1 MKNTAVKVVFY
12 SVFPFLFLLLF
23 AGCNSR
29 TTSASKEQQKA
40 LYDSLETRCYDRVT
54 QTDSLRLEAE
64 NFMRHTQTGTPEYF
78 RARQFYINSYFN
90 EKKFDRVLEMLDET
104 EQMPGY
110 KDLPG
115 TQADYLYT
123 RSRCYQFTRQYD
135 KAIDISRRIMDL
147 VPAPGD
153 TLAHES
159 IRTRAVG
166 AMNNVNN
173 IFYFTN
179 RAAEGADWFHR
190 LRSNPP
196 TLLNECCQRDM
207 MIFEGYLAGL
217 AGQSKRSEA
226 VMDSAW
232 ATPIYRKTAENTFR
246 DCAFTASVYNS
257 LPHRQKE
264 LENLLKYAISE
275 GRKDKNT
282 PGINWAMS
290 TLGAIY
296 KKQNRF
302 QEAIQLQYQGLEIGL
317 KQQDSAFCAHCYFRL
332 SSVYY
337 QWKAYPQ
344 ARYYI
349 NKTMTWDN
357 NKHATNDYRGY
368 YFLQAYQIA
377 HELPGHKRE
386 EQLKLLA
393 LSDSCFRLANKNPSG
408 LNHLFRAYE
417 WLMQP
422 PYNAGKGL
430 MELDKYDTF
439 GQVLKLDYN
448 AKGLRLIG
456 LIRAGR
462 ETEAR
467 QLLFSI
473 KEYPASENYGCLD
486 TLMNHYIHRED
497 NPAIAHLTRLR
508 EPMLKTY
515 QNQSIRE
522 AVMSA
527 DAKYRTK
534 EKEQENRL
542 LAAEVKIKSSR
553 LQLSIVI
560 GLSLLAIGLC
570 IGGWFWMRQKALK
583 LHLHLEK
590 RENEIAE
597 NRLREQADRL
607 KQLIASRQELNN
619 HNEELL
625 RQLAEVQSA
634 HERTCNLDRVM
645 ESLQPRL
652 LTSEEEE
659 QFRSAFSSLHP
670 TVLHQLRSICP
681 RATRTDELMCMLIVL
696 KQTNE
701 EIARTLGISRSSV
714 LQNRYRLRTK
724 LNLPEGSDLDT
735 EVCRLLVN

>member
-1 MKNTAVKVVFY
+1 MKNAEVKVVFY
-12 SVFPFLFLLLF
+12 NVFPFLFLLLF
-23 AGCNSR
+23 AGCSSR

-64 NFMRHTQTGTPEYF
+64 NFMRQTQAGTPEYF

-90 EKKFDRVLEMLDET
+90 EKKFDRVLEMLYET

-123 RSRCYQFTRQYD
+123 RSRCYQFTQQYD

-179 RAAEGADWFHR
+179 RPSEGADWFHR

-196 TLLNECCQRDM
+196 ALLYECCRRDM

-217 AGQSKRSEA
+217 AGQSKRAEA

-246 DCAFTASVYNS
+246 DCAFSASVYYS
-257 LPHRQKE
+257 LPHRQE
-264 LENLLKYAISE
+264 ERENLLKYAISE
-275 GRKDKNT
+275 GRKDKNV
-282 PGINWAMS
+282 PGINWAMNM
-290 TLGAIY
+290 LGTIY
-296 KKQNRF
+296 KEQNRF
-302 QEAIQLQYQGLEIGL
+302 QEAVQLQYQGLEIGL
-317 KQQDSAFCAHCYFRL
+317 RQQDSAFCANCFFVL
-332 SSVYY
+332 SQIYY
-337 QWKAYPQ
+337 KWKAYPQ

-349 NKTMTWDN
+349 NKAATWDK
-357 NKHATNDYRGY
+357 NKHVTNDDRGNHY
-368 YFLQAYQIA
+368 LMKYAVA
-377 HELPGHKRE
+377 DKLPGYKRE
-386 EQLKLLA
+386 ERLKLLA
-393 LSDSCFRLANKNPSG
+393 TADSCYRLASRSNPITYVY
-408 LNHLFRAYE
+408 RARE
-417 WLMQP
+417 WLMHP
-422 PYNAGKGL
+422 PFDAKKGL
-430 MELDKYDTF
+430 LELEKHNEQKTSS
-439 GQVLKLDYN
+439 KLNDLV
-448 AKGLRLIG
+448 KTIQMIG

-462 ETEAR
+462 EAEAR
-467 QLLFSI
+467 RILSDI
-473 KEYPASENYGCLD
+473 KEYPTKEYYDYLD
-486 TLMNHYIHRED
+486 TLMSHYIRQGD
-497 NPAIAHLTRLR
+497 NLAIAHLTKFR
-508 EPMLKTY
+508 EPILKDY
-515 QNQSIRE
+515 QEQAVRE

-527 DAKYRTK
+527 DVKYRTK

-542 LAAEVKIKSSR
+542 LAAEVKIKNSR

-560 GLSLLAIGLC
+560 GLCLFTIGLC
-570 IGGWFWMRQKALK
+570 TGGWFWIRQKALK
-583 LHLHLEK
+583 FHLHLEK
-590 RENEIAE
+590 KEKETAE

-634 HERTCNLDRVM
+634 HEKTCDLDRVM

-652 LTSEEEE
+652 LTSEEEQ

-724 LNLPEGSDLDT
+724 LNLLEGSDLDT

>member
-1 MKNTAVKVVFY
+1 MQFPNYLRKQGTA
-12 SVFPFLFLLLF
+12 
-23 AGCNSR
+23 
-29 TTSASKEQQKA
+29 
-40 LYDSLETRCYDRVT
+40 
-54 QTDSLRLEAE
+54 
-64 NFMRHTQTGTPEYF
+64 EYF

-196 TLLNECCQRDM
+196 ALLNECCRRDM

-217 AGQSKRSEA
+217 AGQSKRAEA

-246 DCAFTASVYNS
+246 DCAFTANVYYS
-257 LPHRQKE
+257 LPNRQE
-264 LENLLKYAISE
+264 ERENLLKYAISE
-275 GRKDKNT
+275 GRKDKNV
-282 PGINWAMS
+282 PGINWAMN
-290 TLGAIY
+290 TLGMIY
-296 KKQNRF
+296 KEQNRF
-302 QEAIQLQYQGLEIGL
+302 QDAVQLQYQGLEIGL
-317 KQQDSAFCAHCYFRL
+317 RQQDSAFCSKCFFVL
-332 SSVYY
+332 SQIYY
-337 QWKAYPQ
+337 KWKAYPQ

-349 NKTMTWDN
+349 NKAATWDN
-357 NKHATNDYRGY
+357 NKYVTNNDRGDQY
-368 YFLQAYQIA
+368 SRKYMVADK
-377 HELPGHKRE
+377 LPGYSRE
-386 EQLKLLA
+386 ERLKLLA
-393 LSDSCFRLANKNPSG
+393 TADSCYRLASKSNPITYVY
-408 LNHLFRAYE
+408 RARE
-417 WLMQP
+417 WLMRP
-422 PYNAGKGL
+422 PFDAEKGL
-430 MELDKYDTF
+430 LELDKYKEQNTSVTDNTIKSL
-439 GQVLKLDYN
+439 QI
-448 AKGLRLIG
+448 IG

-462 ETEAR
+462 EAEAR
-467 QLLFSI
+467 RILSDI
-473 KEYPASENYGCLD
+473 KEYPTNESYDYLD
-486 TLMNHYIHRED
+486 TLMSHYIRQGD
-497 NPAIAHLTRLR
+497 NLAIAHLTKLR
-508 EPMLKTY
+508 EPILKDY
-515 QNQSIRE
+515 QEQAVRE
-522 AVMSA
+522 AVMGA
-527 DAKYRTK
+527 DVKYKTK

-542 LAAEVKIKSSR
+542 LAAEVEIKNSR
-553 LQLSIVI
+553 LQFSIVI
-560 GLSLLAIGLC
+560 GLCLLAIGLC

-590 RENEIAE
+590 KEKETAE
-597 NRLREQADRL
+597 NRLCEQADRL

-634 HERTCNLDRVM
+634 HEKTCDLDRVM

-659 QFRSAFSSLHP
+659 QFRTAFSSLHP
-670 TVLHQLRSICP
+670 TVLHQLRNICS

-714 LQNRYRLRTK
+714 LQNRYRLRSK
-724 LNLPEGSDLDT
+724 LNLSEGSDLDT
-735 EVCRLLVN
+735 EVCRLLLVN